1 MLVFMY
7 AARCTMA
14 GRHQV
19 RFPGGFIVR
28 LFKPVTMTEV
38 IPGLH
43 DVTGAIEL
51 PDDNWFFTTTE
62 IPDGMELTV
71 NEKGE
76 PILIEVNLSQEEQAK

>member
-1 MLVFMY
+1 M
-7 AARCTMA
+7 
-14 GRHQV
+14 
-19 RFPGGFIVR
+19 R
-28 LFKPVTMTEV
+28 LFNPVTMTEV

-51 PDDNWFFTTTE
+51 PDDNWFFTATE